1 MSFLKD
7 VGKAIVGAVAVAA
20 IVVTGGAALGLT
32 TVAGVATTFA
42 GFVSLATT
50 SALIAGASAIVGG
63 LLAGKSPSLPEQLRG
78 QLISTRAPNAAAYV
92 IYGKTRVG
100 GVQVFIETTGGN
112 NETMYI
118 VNAIA
123 GHEVNA
129 FTKVFINDEQWSG
142 STYKGS
148 STALD
153 FDYLYG
159 TDTQTAP
166 AFLAGTT
173 AATNGYAFKGIA
185 CLLAK
190 AEYNQDV
197 FPQGLPNF
205 TVEVEGKKVFDPRTN
220 TTGYSTNAAL
230 CIRDYL
236 VDTRYGLGV
245 DVSELDEQSFEDA
258 ADICD
263 EDVTLAGSGT
273 EKRYTI
279 NGAFSS
285 EVAPKDNLARML
297 TACAGKLS
305 YAGGKWTLRVGAY
318 RSPTLTITEDMVV
331 GGIQVQ
337 ATLSKRDV
345 FNAIKGVFSDPVAL
359 YQPVTFPPVQNSS
372 YETEDGEKLWRDI
385 ELPFTT
391 SGATAQR
398 LAKIE
403 LEQNRQ
409 QITVNLSCNLRA
421 FAVQPGDTVELTLP
435 RYGWTN
441 KIFEV
446 YTWEFSVADSNT
458 GPTPTVNMVL
468 RETASQIYDWS
479 AEENAI
485 DYAPNTNLP
494 DPFSVTPPGIS
505 ISDDL
510 QVVNQQVFTVLIVD
524 VTGTNTFQ
532 DSYEVQAKLA
542 TDSEWVNLGRA
553 SGNRFELPNVIDGV
567 AYDVRARTINSLG
580 VRSAY
585 TTGNYVTVGST
596 APPADVQNFSI
607 NIVGSEA
614 HLTWDAVPDLD
625 LSHYVIRHSP
635 DGSASYST
643 SLTLLEKVS
652 RPATFATVPA
662 MSGVYF
668 IKAVDK
674 LGNKSETATSITTNI
689 TSIQNLNFIQTI
701 TEDPTFAGLKTDVV
715 VDSNN
720 RLRLDDVTVGE
731 YEFDNVVDLGD
742 VFTARVTSNVIA
754 FREDFANTFDQAGGL
769 FDVRPGLFDGDA
781 TEFDDT
787 NVELYISTTDND
799 PATTTVWTAYQ
810 RFSVGDYRC
819 RGMRFK
825 LILYADNTSVTPAVD
840 TLEVTV
846 DMSDRTDY
854 GNDVVSGTAAGGY
867 AVTYS
872 PAFYSAPAVGI
883 SAQGMATGDYYEF
896 VSKTVTGF
904 TIRFKNSSGTVI
916 SRTFDWIA
924 RGFGK

>member
-1 MSFLKD
+1 MSNVLESI
-7 VGKAIVGAVAVAA
+7 GKAIAAAVVVAA
-20 IVVTGGAALGLT
+20 IIYTGGAALGMNFAT
-32 TVAGVATTFA
+32 AGSAT
-42 GFVSLATT
+42 FVSFSTYVSMA
-50 SALIAGASAIVGG
+50 ALTAGASAVVGS
-63 LLAGKSPSLPEQLRG
+63 LLAGTAPSLSQQLG
-78 QLISTRAPNAAAYV
+78 AQLTAQRAPNAAAFV
-92 IYGKTRVG
+92 VYGKTRIG
-100 GVQVFIETTGGN
+100 GVQVYIETIGN
-112 NETMYI
+112 KNETMYI
-118 VNAIA
+118 VSVVA
-123 GHEVNA
+123 GHEINA
-129 FTKVFINDEQWSG
+129 FTKVYINDEQWNG

-148 STALD
+148 SDAVD

-159 TDTQTAP
+159 TDIQTAP
-166 AFLAGTT
+166 AFLAPTS
-173 AATNGYAFKGIA
+173 ASSYAFKGLA
-185 CLLAK
+185 CLITK
-190 AEYNQDV
+190 VVYKQKV

-205 TVEVEGKKVFDPRTN
+205 TVEVEGKKVFDPRTS

-236 VDTRYGLGV
+236 VDTQYGLGV

-263 EDVTLAGSGT
+263 EDVSLDAGGT

-285 EVAPKDNLARML
+285 EVSPKDNLAKML

-318 RSPTLTITEDMVV
+318 RTPSLTITEDMLV
-331 GGIQVQ
+331 GPIQVQ
-337 ATLSKRDV
+337 ATQSKRDT
-345 FNAIKGVFSDPVAL
+345 FNAIKGVFSDPAAL
-359 YQPVTFPPVQNSS
+359 YQPVTFPPVQNSA
-372 YETEDGEKLWRDI
+372 YEAEDGEKLWRDI

-403 LEQNRQ
+403 LEQTRQ
-409 QITVNLSCNLRA
+409 QITVNMSCNLKA

-435 RYGWTN
+435 RYGWTD
-441 KIFEV
+441 KVFEV
-446 YTWEFSVADSNT
+446 YSWEFSVANGDT
-458 GPTPTVNMVL
+458 GPTPTVNMLL
-468 RETASQIYDWS
+468 RETAAEVYDWS
-479 AEENAI
+479 AEETAI

-494 DPFSVTPPGIS
+494 DPFTVNPPGIA

-524 VTGTNTFQ
+524 VTGENTFQ
-532 DSYEVQAKLA
+532 DSYEVQAKLS
-542 TDSEWVNLGRA
+542 TDTEWINLGRA

-567 AYDVRARTINSLG
+567 SYDVRARTINSLG
-580 VRSAY
+580 VDSDY
-585 TTGNYVTVGST
+585 TTGSHVTVGST

-607 NIVGSEA
+607 NIVGTEA

-635 DGSASYST
+635 DGSATYST
-643 SLTLLEKVS
+643 AITLLEKVS

-674 LGNKSETATSITTNI
+674 LGNKSTNS
-689 TSIQNLNFIQTI
+689 TSIQTNIIAIESRNFVQTI
-701 TEDPTFAGLKTDVV
+701 TENPTFAGVKTDVI
-715 VDSNN
+715 VDSND

-742 VFTARVTSNVIA
+742 IFVARVTTNIIN
-754 FREDFANTFDQAGGL
+754 FREDFAASFDQAGGN
-769 FDVRPGLFDGDA
+769 FDSRPGLFDGDA
-781 TEFDDT
+781 AEFDDT
-787 NVELYISTTDND
+787 NAELYISTTDND

-810 RFSVGDYRC
+810 RFYVGDYRC

-825 LILYADNTSVTPAVD
+825 LILYANNTSVTPAVD

-846 DMSDRTDY
+846 DMSNRVDY

-867 AVTYS
+867 AVSYS

-896 VSKTVTGF
+896 VSKTATGF
-904 TIRFKNSSGTVI
+904 TIRFKNSGGTVI

-924 RGFGK
+924 RGF